1 MRGYLEQ
8 AEKLARDWV
17 VAERVARIWEG
28 FDWVMKETGFT
39 VADLDNPSG
48 FPAVPIDGT
57 PATVGLAKI
66 RFPKDLAK
74 LRYH

>member
-1 MRGYLEQ
+1 
-8 AEKLARDWV
+8 
-17 VAERVARIWEG
+17 
-28 FDWVMKETGFT
+28 MKETGFT